1 MSDEGKCSGS
11 EASSPTKQSAQQ
23 PDSLIAYVHNLSP
36 IRRNRENT
44 KDYSTLTLQTSSG
57 RNEQALLF
65 SKHKRKLLQDH
76 ETSRIP
82 VKFQKLAKTKD
93 GKKLIINEITEITA
107 PRPEEYSFQFENLL
121 SSTSVVSLN
130 SIQNLAEGT
139 EVIVKGKVHSM
150 GEPYTI
156 GAKQLQVCEVLL
168 GDETGV
174 AKCDVWEN
182 YIPKFEVGH
191 CYTISPVQVR
201 SWLGNKKFSTLV
213 YSNVVEVKDEV
224 LLKLEAPIDK
234 AEETNMATV
243 RVQCIDSI
251 DKIETFIR
259 CEKCGKKV
267 LQPSDSFVAHCD
279 YCGRHM
285 RIAKCKKDV
294 CVRFVVEIGSEDV
307 CETLEIGS
315 SNEDVKKLSLTAF
328 DNSLS
333 AVCCDLP
340 NLSSDKDIAL
350 ALFALKDI
358 YIKYNCSTMIVS
370 SIF

>member
-1 MSDEGKCSGS
+1 MVPVVIKLCYKILHANTENCSNSETCLTKRSVQGS
-11 EASSPTKQSAQQ
+11 EASSPTKQSQQ
-23 PDSLIAYVHNLSP
+23 PNSLIAYVHNLSP

-65 SKHKRKLLQDH
+65 SKQT
-76 ETSRIP
+76 ETSSGSRNIT
-82 VKFQKLAKTKD
+82 VKFLKNSETKD
-93 GKKLIINEITEITA
+93 GKKLIMNEITEITA
-107 PRPEEYSFQFENLL
+107 PRPEEYSFQFENLS

-130 SIQNLAEGT
+130 SIQNLADGT
-139 EVIVKGKVHSM
+139 KVIVKGKVHSM

-224 LLKLEAPIDK
+224 LLELEAPIDK

-279 YCGRHM
+279 YCRRH
-285 RIAKCKKDV
+285 
-294 CVRFVVEIGSEDV
+294 E
-307 CETLEIGS
+307 
-315 SNEDVKKLSLTAF
+315 
-328 DNSLS
+328 
-333 AVCCDLP
+333 
-340 NLSSDKDIAL
+340 
-350 ALFALKDI
+350 
-358 YIKYNCSTMIVS
+358 NCQV
-370 SIF
+370 